1 MEAPQLIKS
10 AGLVSLAT
18 VVSRISGL
26 VREQVFA
33 VMFGAGLAVDAFV
46 AAFRIPN
53 LLRELLAEGALSSA
67 FVPIFTEDLTKSGK
81 PAAWRT
87 ANIVINT
94 LVLLTG
100 LIVLLGILASPLL
113 VKAIAP
119 GFGKIAGKWDL
130 TIQLTRIM
138 FPFLLFISL
147 AAVAMGMLN
156 SLHRFA
162 TPALAPVML
171 NLGMIAAGFLISP
184 FLPEP
189 MLGMAIG
196 AVLGAIGQF
205 VIQVPALRR
214 EGYRYQFILDFGDPG
229 LRKIFFLMTPAIL
242 GLASTQIN
250 IFVNT
255 QIASFL
261 PQGSV
266 SYLSYS
272 FRLLSF
278 PLGVFGIAIATVSLP
293 AFSKKIAENDT
304 PGALSSFY
312 SALRLIFFLSIPSTI
327 FLGVAGEQVVAVLYQ
342 YGKFSYTDT
351 LNTASALLFY
361 CLGLFAFAAVRV
373 TVSLFY
379 SLKDAKTPVKISV
392 LVVVFNIVTN
402 LLLMKP
408 LGFRGL
414 ALAASLSGILNLL
427 LLLRSLNRKMGKLD
441 FKRLWSAFLPIL
453 AASLGTGLVLWL
465 FLHYYH
471 LDLASATLSQ
481 KVWQIVLLLLVTS
494 LTYLGLTKIFKIP
507 ESGQLLSLV
516 TKRRLK

>member
-1 MEAPQLIKS
+1 METQRLVKS
-10 AGLVSLAT
+10 AGIVSLAT

-33 VMFGAGLAVDAFV
+33 VMFGAGLAMDAFV

-53 LLRELLAEGALSSA
+53 LLRDLFAEGVLSSA
-67 FVPIFTEDLTKSGK
+67 FVPVFTEDLTRAGK

-94 LVLLTG
+94 LILATG
-100 LIVLLGILASPLL
+100 IIVFLGIIASPWL

-119 GFGKIAGKWDL
+119 GFNKIAGKWEL
-130 TIQLTRIM
+130 TTQLTRIM
-138 FPFLLFISL
+138 FPFLTFISL

-162 TPALAPVML
+162 VPAFASVML
-171 NLGMIAAGFLISP
+171 NLGMILAGFLICP
-184 FLPEP
+184 FFSQP

-205 VIQVPALRR
+205 AIQIPALRR
-214 EGYRYQFILDFGDPG
+214 EGYRYQFILDFRDPG
-229 LRKIFFLMTPAIL
+229 LKKIFILMTPAIL

-272 FRLLSF
+272 FRLISF

-293 AFSKKIAENDT
+293 AFSKLIASGDDQ
-304 PGALSSFY
+304 GALTSFY
-312 SALRLIFFLSIPSTI
+312 SALRLIFFLSIPSTV
-327 FLGVAGEQVVAVLYQ
+327 FLCLAAKPIVSALYQ
-342 YGKFSYTDT
+342 YGRFSFQDT

-361 CLGLFAFAAVRV
+361 SLGLFAYAAVRV
-373 TVSLFY
+373 TISLFY
-379 SLKDAKTPVKISV
+379 ALKDSKTPVKISV
-392 LVVVFNIVTN
+392 IAVVFNIVTN
-402 LLLMKP
+402 LILMKP

-414 ALAASLSGILNLL
+414 ALAASLSGSLNFTLL
-427 LLLRSLNRKMGKLD
+427 LLALNKKMGQMD
-441 FKRLWSAFLPIL
+441 FKNLRTAFIRVL
-453 AASLGTGLVLWL
+453 AASLAMGVVLGL
-465 FLHYYH
+465 FLAYYG
-471 LDLASATLSQ
+471 LDLSTATLTQ
-481 KVWQIVLLLLVTS
+481 KVVQMVLLLAVSGAAYFGFAKLFKVPE
-494 LTYLGLTKIFKIP
+494 LGQILGLLKIRK
-507 ESGQLLSLV
+507 SG
-516 TKRRLK
+516 